1 MKIEDKLS
9 GKGGRLERVEQKVIV
24 GRVDMI

>member
-9 GKGGRLERVEQKVIV
+9 GCQTRECKVTLGCKLPMYFIL
-24 GRVDMI
+24 